1 MTMKPLKAAAL
12 ALWWA
17 LIACSL
23 DLTFSQVCVQ
33 PIVFKM
39 TIIFTHSHQSKHRIT
54 QTTVNNNK
62 PATSAF
68 INELHY
74 QNAYSDE
81 GEFVEVVVVTNS
93 TKVGGLVLY
102 DGTTGAAYKSLT
114 VQEAIT
120 SSPAANAAT
129 AAPSSSVSY
138 LVWDVADI
146 LDVNGPHGMAL
157 HDVAGVVLEFISY
170 GGGSFLAVDG
180 VAKGLASKDIIYNQ
194 SDDNNKLHSLQRIG
208 TGSTAGDRWVLAP
221 STRGAVNVLQNF
233 GGCTA
238 VRVFVSLPGH
248 SVSNKQTLPHLHSYK
263 KIDRR

>member
-1 MTMKPLKAAAL
+1 MKSLTAATL
-12 ALWWA
+12 ALWWT
-17 LIACSL
+17 LIASSL
-23 DLTFSQVCVQ
+23 DLTFSQVCIQ

-39 TIIFTHSHQSKHRIT
+39 TIIFTHSRFPPSISLSSLNLAFSTQ

-62 PATSAF
+62 PSAF
-68 INELHY
+68 INEMHY

-102 DGTTGAAYKSLT
+102 DGATGAAYKSLT

-120 SSPAANAAT
+120 SSPAKAAAT
-129 AAPSSSVSY
+129 AAPSSAVSY
-138 LVWDVADI
+138 LVWDVVDI
-146 LDVNGPHGMAL
+146 LDANGPHGMAL

-170 GGGSFLAVDG
+170 GGGSFMAIDG
-180 VAKGLASKDIIYNQ
+180 VAKGLASKDIIYKQ

-238 VRVFVSLPGH
+238 VRVFVFSW
-248 SVSNKQTLPHLHSYK
+248 SF
-263 KIDRR
+263 RF

>member
-1 MTMKPLKAAAL
+1 MKSVTAAL

-33 PIVFKM
+33 PIVFKNDHYLSLNLDFLSLSRFL
-39 TIIFTHSHQSKHRIT
+39 FTTTTVQKHRTT
-54 QTTVNNNK
+54 QTTVNNNNK
-62 PATSAF
+62 PAISASSAF

-81 GEFVEVVVVTNS
+81 GEFVEVVVVTNA

-120 SSPAANAAT
+120 SSPANAAAT
-129 AAPSSSVSY
+129 APSSSVSY

-170 GGGSFLAVDG
+170 GGGSFLAIDG
-180 VAKGLASKDIIYNQ
+180 VAKGLASKDIIYKQ

-238 VRVFVSLPGH
+238 VRVFVFSW
-248 SVSNKQTLPHLHSYK
+248 SF
-263 KIDRR
+263 RF